1 MVVALEKKVARLTQ
15 QLDQRTEPSLQHQRQ
30 LNVDLTAINRKLS
43 EARTDRTDRCR
54 NCSTSRWRRNWTA
67 LRVGAVRRNG
77 RSGRNHG
84 RAAAADRRGGLM
96 PDVRI
101 SIGGRDFD
109 VSCQPGEEH
118 FLRAAAKL
126 LDNEAT
132 TLISQIGRLPEA
144 RMLLMAGLMLADK
157 TAGLEDQLRALEER
171 AMVAERVATTARAS
185 QDRVE
190 IPVLPQSVLTS
201 MAEIASRAEALADRI
216 EDQVA

>member
-1 MVVALEKKVARLTQ
+1 MA
-15 QLDQRTEPSLQHQRQ
+15 
-30 LNVDLTAINRKLS
+30 
-43 EARTDRTDRCR
+43 
-54 NCSTSRWRRNWTA
+54 
-67 LRVGAVRRNG
+67 
-77 RSGRNHG
+77 
-84 RAAAADRRGGLM
+84 
-96 PDVRI
+96 DVRV
-101 SIGGRDFD
+101 SIGGREFD

-118 FLRAAAKL
+118 FLRAAARL

-132 TLISQIGRLPEA
+132 VLIGQIGRLPEA

-190 IPVLPQSVLTS
+190 IPVLPQSVLNA

-216 EDQVA
+216 EDRVA